1 MKCSG
6 TRYQHCKWE
15 GFAPGSKATKGV
27 WAPVGSPWCCISPCP
42 RCRPQHCPVPV
53 SPSPS
58 CWHLEQ
64 HTETFWDAAGMSQEV
79 HVLFRLVPACSL
91 ADRAGLGDSGS
102 WGQAGYGARSPWAMG
117 QSPPSSAASS
127 CGDSAPWAEPGRS
140 GSGAVI
146 LAGVWAAALLPAHSC
161 SCGWR
166 EAGTPRPDLLSTPES
181 AGDARPAWGFG
192 PGPLHGKALANF
204 GAF

>member
-1 MKCSG
+1 MHLEAKPPRERGLPSALPG
-6 TRYQHCKWE
+6 A
-15 GFAPGSKATKGV
+15 GSAPAHAAVPSA
-27 WAPVGSPWCCISPCP
+27 ALSWCHLPCP
-42 RCRPQHCPVPV
+42 AGISSSARAFR
-53 SPSPS
+53 S
-58 CWHLEQ
+58 
-64 HTETFWDAAGMSQEV
+64 AAGMSRES
-79 HVLFRLVPACSL
+79 HVPFRLVSACS
-91 ADRAGLGDSGS
+91 RAGRFGLGGGGS

-117 QSPPSSAASS
+117 QSPPSGAASS

-166 EAGTPRPDLLSTPES
+166 EAGTPHPDLLSTPES